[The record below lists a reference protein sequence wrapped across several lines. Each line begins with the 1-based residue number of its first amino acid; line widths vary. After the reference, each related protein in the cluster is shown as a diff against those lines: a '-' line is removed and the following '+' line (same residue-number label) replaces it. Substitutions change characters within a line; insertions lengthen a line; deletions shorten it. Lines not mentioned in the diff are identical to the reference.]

1 MKGFYR
7 GLKEVW
13 GPQTKQPVHLKSSDG
28 LEIFTDSKSVMAR
41 WSEYFQKL
49 LNVPGD
55 IEPEVMENIQK
66 RSVNT
71 ALDEKPT
78 MDEMVRAI
86 TGLKDGKAPG
96 GDGIP
101 AEVWKYG
108 GANLSNRLHRWIIK
122 VWEEGHVP
130 QAWKDAN
137 IVTIYK
143 KGERTECGNYRGIS
157 LLSAAGKI
165 FARILL
171 STVDMI
177 FCLRQLQEK
186 CIEQDRHL
194 YIVFVD
200 FTKAFDTVGRTGLW
214 QLLRKYGCP
223 EKFTTMIESLH
234 TGMMVNVRNG
244 GEVSDT
250 FAITNGVKQGCV
262 LAPTLFSIFLS
273 AMLEEAFKDMG
284 DGIYIQSR
292 QNADL
297 FTVAHF
303 RAKTK
308 TTNILVRELLFA
320 DDSALIAH
328 SAEEIQRIVDAFAN
342 ASSKFGLKINIKKT
356 EVMFQPNST
365 MTMEED
371 INVDETKLTHVKEFT
386 YLGSIIANDGHI
398 EVELQKRM
406 SKASMSFGRLR
417 ERLWNNHNVSIRV
430 KGKIYRAIIL
440 STLLY
445 GAETWTVYR
454 RHMKKLHAFM
464 MRHLRSIMK
473 IRWQDKVTN
482 IKVLKRAGLPSME
495 DLLIRKNLR
504 WTGHHLRMPTDRL
517 PRQVLYSQLPD
528 GQRPR
533 GRPRLRYKDTIKRNL
548 KKRDIDTNSWNY
560 LALQRDVWRDTVK

>member
-1 MKGFYR
+1 M
-7 GLKEVW
+7 
-13 GPQTKQPVHLKSSDG
+13 
-28 LEIFTDSKSVMAR
+28 
-41 WSEYFQKL
+41 
-49 LNVPGD
+49 
-55 IEPEVMENIQK
+55 
-66 RSVNT
+66 
-71 ALDEKPT
+71 
-78 MDEMVRAI
+78 
-86 TGLKDGKAPG
+86 
-96 GDGIP
+96 
-101 AEVWKYG
+101 
-108 GANLSNRLHRWIIK
+108 
-122 VWEEGHVP
+122 
-130 QAWKDAN
+130 
-137 IVTIYK
+137 
-143 KGERTECGNYRGIS
+143 
-157 LLSAAGKI
+157 
-165 FARILL
+165 
-171 STVDMI
+171 
-177 FCLRQLQEK
+177 
-186 CIEQDRHL
+186 
-194 YIVFVD
+194 
-200 FTKAFDTVGRTGLW
+200 
-214 QLLRKYGCP
+214 
-223 EKFTTMIESLH
+223 
-234 TGMMVNVRNG
+234 NVRNG

-308 TTNILVRELLFA
+308 TTNIHDSII

-371 INVDETKLTHVKEFT
+371 INVGETTLTHVKEFT
-386 YLGSIIANDGHI
+386 YLGSIIASNGHI
-398 EVELQKRM
+398 EAELQKRM

-454 RHMKKLHAFM
+454 RHVKKLHAFM

-473 IRWQDKVTN
+473 IRWQDSLLWKTSSSER
-482 IKVLKRAGLPSME
+482 ISAG
-495 DLLIRKNLR
+495 
-504 WTGHHLRMPTDRL
+504 
-517 PRQVLYSQLPD
+517 Q
-528 GQRPR
+528 
-533 GRPRLRYKDTIKRNL
+533 
-548 KKRDIDTNSWNY
+548 DIF
-560 LALQRDVWRDTVK
+560 